1 LHFVKNT
8 DHQRPARLLRTKNE
22 MLRIRSYLNNMTN
35 GNHAMKKNEEGYGN
49 ESMRSSRSTRS
60 TRPRAAVWI
69 GIAAGL
75 AALAWAS
82 AKPAVRHTR
91 RHADRGQE
99 RRNPLHFFLAGSY
112 PGRRRIDRSGTR
124 PLFERRQAVYDSY

>member
-1 LHFVKNT
+1 
-8 DHQRPARLLRTKNE
+8 
-22 MLRIRSYLNNMTN
+22 
-35 GNHAMKKNEEGYGN
+35 MKRYEKRHGN
-49 ESMRSSRSTRS
+49 ESMRSSHAT
-60 TRPRAAVWI
+60 RAAVWI

-75 AALAWAS
+75 AALAWTS
-82 AKPAVRHTR
+82 AKPAGRHTR

-112 PGRRRIDRSGTR
+112 PGRRHIDRSGTR